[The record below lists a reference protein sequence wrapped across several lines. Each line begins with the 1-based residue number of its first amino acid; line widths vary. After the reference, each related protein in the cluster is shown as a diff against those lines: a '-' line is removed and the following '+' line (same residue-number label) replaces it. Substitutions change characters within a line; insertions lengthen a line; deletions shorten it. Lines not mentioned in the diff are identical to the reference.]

1 MNKQITY
8 TDVYSQLEKLKSQNL
23 IISDEAF
30 AISAL
35 SRYGYSNLIKSYR
48 EPYIIRY
55 NDSIYY
61 KDGVTFEQIL
71 SLFILDKNL
80 RNSVMAAMLDL
91 EEFIKEAAADVI
103 SKSFGTASAKYL
115 NYRNYANKKRR
126 KKRFTLSE
134 TLEKIKKAL

>member
-48 EPYIIRY
+48 EPYII
-55 NDSIYY
+55 S
-61 KDGVTFEQIL
+61 TMIL
-71 SLFILDKNL
+71 YIIRMALLLSKFYLYLF
-80 RNSVMAAMLDL
+80 
-91 EEFIKEAAADVI
+91 
-103 SKSFGTASAKYL
+103 
-115 NYRNYANKKRR
+115 
-126 KKRFTLSE
+126 
-134 TLEKIKKAL
+134 

>member
-48 EPYIIRY
+48 EPVSY
-55 NDSIYY
+55 
-61 KDGVTFEQIL
+61 THL
-71 SLFILDKNL
+71 
-80 RNSVMAAMLDL
+80 
-91 EEFIKEAAADVI
+91 
-103 SKSFGTASAKYL
+103 
-115 NYRNYANKKRR
+115 
-126 KKRFTLSE
+126 TLPTTSRV
-134 TLEKIKKAL
+134 